1 METHVKQNQETFS
14 LQSVHYSIDLIDVS
28 DAVKCISL
36 SSYILTH

>member
-1 METHVKQNQETFS
+1 MEIHVIQNQETFS
-14 LQSVHYSIDLIDVS
+14 LQSEHYNIDRIVVS